1 MRKEA
6 KIRSENVGHFYEN
19 IRLKHFIKL
28 LNKLI
33 KEDDDSISENVLH
46 FLSGPQ
52 VVKSVYLPQS
62 LFDTAMKIA
71 KQELGVDSFC
81 SFIRLLLIAYVSS
94 YQTQVRSD
102 EEKEDV
108 EDESK
113 PKCFI
118 VTCNEEAVGFLK
130 SPTMGK
136 VFPVCKKHFQECL
149 ESGWLPVEEKN
160 VRG

>member
-6 KIRSENVGHFYEN
+6 KIKSENVGHFYEN
-19 IRLKHFIKL
+19 IISKPFIKL

-33 KEDDDSISENVLH
+33 KEDDASLFENVLH
-46 FLSGPQ
+46 FLNEPQ

-62 LFDTAMKIA
+62 LFDAAMKIA
-71 KQELGVDSFC
+71 RQELGVDSFC
-81 SFIRLLLIAYVSS
+81 SFIRLLLIVYVSS
-94 YQTQVRSD
+94 HQTRAGSD

-130 SPTMGK
+130 SPKMGK
-136 VFPVCKKHFQECL
+136 IFPVCKKHFQECL
-149 ESGWLPVEEKN
+149 ESGWLLAEEKN